1 MLPLSPENRKA
12 YQAFRRHLKHKY
24 GLSIDHFLAMY
35 ELQKGRCAICQ
46 VQLAVG
52 AKSCHV
58 DHCHETN
65 SFRGILC
72 SRCNTGLGMFKDNEN
87 ALLEAANYIVR
98 HKMVIAS
105 VLKKR

>member
-1 MLPLSPENRKA
+1 MALSPENRKA
-12 YQAFRRHLKHKY
+12 YQHFRSYLKRQY
-24 GLSIDHFLAMY
+24 GLSIDHFLTMY
-35 ELQKGRCAICQ
+35 ELQKGRCGICQ
-46 VQLAVG
+46 AQLPIG
-52 AKSCHV
+52 KNCHV

-98 HKMVIAS
+98 HKMLMER
-105 VLKKR
+105 VLKKG